1 MWTFLAAL
9 AGGLVAILGSVGTTY
24 YVQRQAIQA
33 ERRAR
38 ATRAADEILAA
49 VTALRDLPKRP
60 EEGALASVKDGRRAE
75 WSDKKESLA
84 SRIQA
89 QALLLLMP
97 GLRERL
103 TFVALANLNPV
114 DLESFEGFTEIG
126 ARWSG
131 SPGRLSPGLPQNPYV
146 TVSRHTAL
154 AVLVIWRA
162 GFTQAQCAKYRGFAA
177 AAWLSILAAFFQVLC
192 FLYLFM
198 THRSR

>member
-24 YVQRQAIQA
+24 YVQRQAIQT

-60 EEGALASVKDGRRAE
+60 DEGALASVKDGRRAE
-75 WSDKKESLA
+75 WSAKKESLA

-103 TFVALANLNPV
+103 TFVALANLDPV

-126 ARWSG
+126 ARYTLCG
-131 SPGRLSPGLPQNPYV
+131 D
-146 TVSRHTAL
+146 AL
-154 AVLVIWRA
+154 DCLGAY
-162 GFTQAQCAKYRGFAA
+162 YRGDP
-177 AAWLSILAAFFQVLC
+177 LPPE
-192 FLYLFM
+192 
-198 THRSR
+198 RSTVRRIREAVYGMWDLEGI